1 MLNKSENNIMDVVIA
16 FALIVLLFA
25 VLGSG
30 LWIGL
35 SLLAVALIGME
46 LFTSGRWATA

>member
-1 MLNKSENNIMDVVIA
+1 MDVIIA
-16 FALIVLLFA
+16 LGLIVVLFA

-35 SLLAVALIGME
+35 SLLAVALVGME
-46 LFTSGRWATA
+46 FLLTARWATA